1 MDSQTTITHEMTA
14 EQAYLCAKHAL
25 KGPFP
30 AGETAIAK
38 DPGWAY
44 VYAKHVLKGPF
55 PAGEAAIAKDEK
67 WAAAYE
73 KHVLKEQPGF

>member
-1 MDSQTTITHEMTA
+1 MTT

-44 VYAKHVLKGPF
+44 VYTRHVLKG
-55 PAGEAAIAKDEK
+55 
-67 WAAAYE
+67 
-73 KHVLKEQPGF
+73 QPWSTGARPIKLFTS